1 VSDFSG
7 TFDPMADA
15 LVGVGSGQPIDLRS
29 FLGDLGVPPA
39 EVERAAED
47 GALELLA
54 LELIANADPPA
65 YEIGEVA
72 SLSGLDLD
80 MIRSYWRAL
89 GFPEPQPDEKVFS
102 DTDLAVLSEVVWFIS
117 DGALEPGVAL
127 QMARVIGSSL
137 ERIASAQVDTIETR
151 RAAAAEALAST
162 PAVFDD
168 PQVATAAVERAL
180 EVTADGLEPLSLEDQ
195 QLAIRRGAELLPM
208 MPKVMEFVW
217 RRHLGLAARRRR
229 LRAAAADG
237 RRIVVGFAD
246 MVGFT
251 SRTLQLDEEELA
263 DVVGRFESTA
273 YDVVTAH
280 NGRVVKMIGD
290 EVMFVCD
297 SVPDAAE
304 LALALAETYRND
316 PALSDVRVGMA
327 AGSALEREGDVYG
340 PVVNLASRIVS
351 IAYPGAVVVSEDVY
365 VALVDDD
372 AFDLRSIRQ
381 HYLKDIGRV
390 RLWTMR
396 HADDET
402 ESPYRNA
409 RDRRAARREFLLKRR
424 AERIASSHA
433 MPAEVEDEVVEILE
447 DAGLL
452 DSAGM
457 DEILRRGDHPT
468 EELEAIT
475 DVVLDSDIDESL
487 QVELL
492 SDLEAARR
500 LAALE
505 REAQQR
511 ADEADLEAE
520 SRLEAIE
527 AEVRRTVARIEHEAR
542 RRVEEAL
549 ADAERRAEQ
558 VNEEASRKVK
568 RVAED
573 VERKADQAEKEAL
586 RIAQRKTAKRKAE
599 RERATRDRAKAD
611 RDRAKAE
618 REAVKAERDAAKVE
632 REPGKV
638 ARDKAKAARDKAKAA
653 RDQAKAARRRKR
665 DDGGRPADG

>member
-1 VSDFSG
+1 
-7 TFDPMADA
+7 MADA
-15 LVGVGSGQPIDLRS
+15 IAGMGSDEGIDLRT
-29 FLGDLGVPPA
+29 FLLELGVPPQ
-39 EVERAAED
+39 EVERAADD

-54 LELIANADPPA
+54 LELIANANPPA
-65 YEIGEVA
+65 YAIGEVA
-72 SLSGLDLD
+72 ALSGLDLD
-80 MIRSYWRAL
+80 RIRAYWRAL
-89 GFPEPQPDEKVFS
+89 GFPEPLPDEKVFS
-102 DTDLAVLSEVVWFIS
+102 DTDLAVLSEVMWFIS

-151 RAAAAEALAST
+151 RAAAAEALAAAPVVFDE
-162 PAVFDD
+162 PAVTSGTDD
-168 PQVATAAVERAL
+168 PLDVH
-180 EVTADGLEPLSLEDQ
+180 SLEDQ

-217 RRHLGLAARRRR
+217 RRHLALAARRRR
-229 LRAAAADG
+229 LRAATADG

-251 SRTLQLDEEELA
+251 ARTLQLDEEELA

-280 NGRVVKMIGD
+280 HGRVVKMIGD
-290 EVMFVCD
+290 EVMFVSD
-297 SVPDAAE
+297 SVHDAAE

-327 AGSALEREGDVYG
+327 SGPALEREGDVYG
-340 PVVNLASRIVS
+340 PVVNLASRIVG

-365 VALVDDD
+365 LALVDDD
-372 AFDLRSIRQ
+372 DFDLRSIRQ
-381 HYLKDIGRV
+381 HFLKDIGRV

-402 ESPYRNA
+402 EGAYRNA
-409 RDRRAARREFLLKRR
+409 RERRAARREFLLKRR
-424 AERIASSHA
+424 AERLASTHA
-433 MPAEVEDEVVEILE
+433 MPVEVEDEVVEILE

-452 DSAGM
+452 DSSGV
-457 DEILRRGDHPT
+457 DDVLRRGEQPT
-468 EELEAIT
+468 EEFEAIT
-475 DVVLDSDIDESL
+475 DVVLDSDIDETL

-492 SDLEAARR
+492 SDIEAARR

-505 REAQQR
+505 REAQAR
-511 ADEADLEAE
+511 ADEYDLEAE
-520 SRLEAIE
+520 TRLEAIE
-527 AEVRRTVARIEHEAR
+527 AEVRRTVVRIEQDAR

-568 RVAED
+568 KVAED
-573 VERKADQAEKEAL
+573 VERKADQAEREAL
-586 RIAQRKTAKRKAE
+586 RVAQRKTAKRKAE
-599 RERATRDRAKAD
+599 REKAERDDAKTKREKAKIE
-611 RDRAKAE
+611 REKAKIEREKAKAE
-618 REAVKAERDAAKVE
+618 REEAKAERDKAKGG
-632 REPGKV
+632 RDKKSDRRR
-638 ARDKAKAARDKAKAA
+638 ARDA
-653 RDQAKAARRRKR
+653 
-665 DDGGRPADG
+665 GGDEPTGDLAGPPGPA